1 MKTCMLLIAAC
12 GCASCA
18 AVAAGAT
25 SKMADFGTP
34 DESSVVMGTPPKGLK
49 ALADD
54 PRYRARHYEIE
65 IPEGEYW
72 WGGEVLEGLKQPFSR
87 KSAKY
92 AVDMRLRHGVSG
104 GDKAAPV
111 LLSSRG
117 RWIWCEQ
124 AFAFKVSDGKL
135 VIDTEKD
142 APIEQGRAEG
152 GTLRA
157 AYLDC
162 SRRHFPPKGHPKL
175 RFFSEPII
183 NTWIALKYNQNEK
196 EILEIADEFIANGV
210 PPGVYMID
218 HTWHGDSFGD
228 WNFHQGRFRDPKGMV
243 KKLNEKGYPVMLWF
257 DPHISTDTALYRW
270 MRKEEMLLRKRDGW
284 DTAESS
290 WWPGKAAIL
299 DCTNPKTFAWLK
311 DTCRRLMDDFGVE
324 GFFFDA
330 GDAYNCPADAVPC
343 DKLATPSGQ
352 VRAFHM
358 IGMEVPYQQHRAAW
372 KMGGLPL
379 MQTLR
384 DKHPTYEGLHQCIA
398 DGCLSG
404 LLGYP
409 FVTFDMVGG
418 GTVSNFEGAGFKA
431 AQQHFVRSMQ
441 VHALSPMVQFSLSPW
456 KFLDKEHQA
465 IIRDMVALRQRWAG
479 YIVHLAEEA
488 GRTGE
493 PMMRL
498 LEYAYPGHGYEEV
511 SDQFLMGDRLMVAP
525 QVAKDAATRKVH
537 IPPGRW
543 RADDGRVHEGPAVV
557 EVATPL
563 ARLPHFE
570 KLTD

>member
-1 MKTCMLLIAAC
+1 MKTCSLLVAAC
-12 GCASCA
+12 GCVLA
-18 AVAAGAT
+18 AQAAEIPSAT
-25 SKMADFGTP
+25 
-34 DESSVVMGTPPKGLK
+34 
-49 ALADD
+49 LAAD
-54 PRYRARHYEIE
+54 PRYKARHYEIE

-92 AVDMRLRHGVSG
+92 AVDMRRRHGVPG

-111 LLSSRG
+111 LLSSKG

-135 VIDTEKD
+135 VIDTEKN

-175 RFFSEPII
+175 KFFSEPII

-210 PPGVYMID
+210 PPGVYMD

-270 MRKEEMLLRKRDGW
+270 MRKEGMLLRKRDGW

-330 GDAYNCPADAVPC
+330 GDASNYPADAVPY
-343 DKLATPSGQ
+343 DKLATPSDQ

-384 DKHPTYEGLHQCIA
+384 E
-398 DGCLSG
+398 
-404 LLGYP
+404 
-409 FVTFDMVGG
+409 FDMVGG

>member
-1 MKTCMLLIAAC
+1 M
-12 GCASCA
+12 
-18 AVAAGAT
+18 
-25 SKMADFGTP
+25 
-34 DESSVVMGTPPKGLK
+34 
-49 ALADD
+49 
-54 PRYRARHYEIE
+54 
-65 IPEGEYW
+65 
-72 WGGEVLEGLKQPFSR
+72 LEGLKQPFSR

-175 RFFSEPII
+175 KFFSEPII

-228 WNFHQGRFRDPKGMV
+228 WNFHQGRFHDPKGMV
-243 KKLNEKGYPVMLWF
+243 KKLNEKGYSVMLWF

-270 MRKEEMLLRKRDGW
+270 MRREKMLLRKRDGL
-284 DTAESS
+284 DTAESF

-330 GDAYNCPADAVPC
+330 GDAYNYPADAVPY
-343 DKLATPSGQ
+343 DKLATPSDQ

>member
-1 MKTCMLLIAAC
+1 MKTCLTFAA
-12 GCASCA
+12 ALVA
-18 AVAAGAT
+18 LAAGAEPEK
-25 SKMADFGTP
+25 SNPFATP
-34 DESSVVMGTPPKGLK
+34 DESSVVMGT
-49 ALADD
+49 
-54 PRYRARHYEIE
+54 
-65 IPEGEYW
+65 
-72 WGGEVLEGLKQPFSR
+72 
-87 KSAKY
+87 
-92 AVDMRLRHGVSG
+92 
-104 GDKAAPV
+104 
-111 LLSSRG
+111 
-117 RWIWCEQ
+117 
-124 AFAFKVSDGKL
+124 
-135 VIDTEKD
+135 
-142 APIEQGRAEG
+142 
-152 GTLRA
+152 
-157 AYLDC
+157 
-162 SRRHFPPKGHPKL
+162 PPKGHPKL

-243 KKLNEKGYPVMLWF
+243 KQLNEKGYPVMLWF

-270 MRKEEMLLRKRDGW
+270 MRKEGMLLRKRDGW

-330 GDAYNCPADAVPC
+330 GDAYNYPADAVPY
-343 DKLATPSGQ
+343 DKLATPSDQ

-358 IGMEVPYQQHRAAW
+358 IGMEVPYQQHRASW

-384 DKHPTYEGLHQCIA
+384 DKPPTYEGLHQCIA

-456 KFLDKEHQA
+456 KHLDAEHQA
-465 IIRDMVALRQRWAG
+465 IVRDMVALRQRWAG
-479 YIVHLAEEA
+479 YIVRLAEES

>member
-1 MKTCMLLIAAC
+1 
-12 GCASCA
+12 
-18 AVAAGAT
+18 
-25 SKMADFGTP
+25 
-34 DESSVVMGTPPKGLK
+34 
-49 ALADD
+49 
-54 PRYRARHYEIE
+54 
-65 IPEGEYW
+65 
-72 WGGEVLEGLKQPFSR
+72 
-87 KSAKY
+87 
-92 AVDMRLRHGVSG
+92 
-104 GDKAAPV
+104 
-111 LLSSRG
+111 
-117 RWIWCEQ
+117 
-124 AFAFKVSDGKL
+124 
-135 VIDTEKD
+135 
-142 APIEQGRAEG
+142 
-152 GTLRA
+152 
-157 AYLDC
+157 
-162 SRRHFPPKGHPKL
+162 
-175 RFFSEPII
+175 
-183 NTWIALKYNQNEK
+183 
-196 EILEIADEFIANGV
+196 
-210 PPGVYMID
+210 
-218 HTWHGDSFGD
+218 
-228 WNFHQGRFRDPKGMV
+228 
-243 KKLNEKGYPVMLWF
+243 
-257 DPHISTDTALYRW
+257 
-270 MRKEEMLLRKRDGW
+270 
-284 DTAESS
+284 
-290 WWPGKAAIL
+290 
-299 DCTNPKTFAWLK
+299 
-311 DTCRRLMDDFGVE
+311 
-324 GFFFDA
+324 
-330 GDAYNCPADAVPC
+330 
-343 DKLATPSGQ
+343 
-352 VRAFHM
+352 
-358 IGMEVPYQQHRAAW
+358 
-372 KMGGLPL
+372 MGGLPL

-498 LEYAYPGHGYEEV
+498 LEYALLEYAYPGHGYEEV

-525 QVAKDAATRKVH
+525 QVVKDAATRKVR

>member
-1 MKTCMLLIAAC
+1 MKNVMSAVLVCMTGLALAETKQPNL
-12 GCASCA
+12 G
-18 AVAAGAT
+18 
-25 SKMADFGTP
+25 DTP
-34 DESSVVMGTPPKGLK
+34 DESSVVMGTPPKGPESIK
-49 ALADD
+49 SD
-54 PRYRARHYEIE
+54 PRYTARHYEIE

-72 WGGEVLEGLKQPFSR
+72 WGGEVLEGLTQPFTR
-87 KSAKY
+87 TTPKY
-92 AVDMRLRHGVSG
+92 AVDMRLRHGTSG

-111 LLSSRG
+111 LLSSKG

-124 AFAFKVSDGKL
+124 SFAFKVADGKL
-135 VIDTEKD
+135 VIDTEKN
-142 APIEQGRAEG
+142 APIVQGQAAG

-162 SRRHFPPKGHPKL
+162 SRKHFPPKGHPKL

-183 NTWIALKYNQNEK
+183 NTWISLKYNQNEK
-196 EILEIADEFIANGV
+196 DILGIADDFIANGV

-228 WNFHQGRFRDPKGMV
+228 WNFHPGRFHDPKGMV

-270 MRKEEMLLRKRDGW
+270 MRREQMLLRKPDG
-284 DTAESS
+284 DTAESH

-299 DCTNPKTFAWLK
+299 DCTNPKTYTWLK
-311 DTCRRLMDDFGVE
+311 DTCDRLMNDFGVE

-330 GDAYNCPADAVPC
+330 GDAYNYPADAVPYG
-343 DKLATPSGQ
+343 KMATPSDQ
-352 VRAFHM
+352 VKAFHL
-358 IGMEVPYQQHRAAW
+358 IGMDVPYQQHRACW
-372 KMGGLPL
+372 KMGGFPL

-384 DKHPTYEGLHQCIA
+384 DKHPTYEGIHQCIA

-418 GTVSNFEGAGFKA
+418 GTGSSFEGEKFKA
-431 AQQHFVRSMQ
+431 EQQHFVRSMQ

-456 KFLDKEHQA
+456 KYLDKEHQQ
-465 IIRDMVALRQRWAG
+465 IIRDMVNLRQRWAD
-479 YIVHLAEEA
+479 YIVKLAVET
-488 GRTGE
+488 GKTGE

-498 LEYAYPGHGYEEV
+498 LEYTYPGHGYEQV
-511 SDQFLMGDRLMVAP
+511 NDQFLMGENLMVAP
-525 QVAKDAATRKVH
+525 QVVKDATTRKVV
-537 IPPGRW
+537 IPPGIW
-543 RADDGRVHEGPAVV
+543 KADDGNVYTGPTEITVG
-557 EVATPL
+557 TPL
-563 ARLPHFE
+563 ERLPHFVRQ
-570 KLTD
+570 